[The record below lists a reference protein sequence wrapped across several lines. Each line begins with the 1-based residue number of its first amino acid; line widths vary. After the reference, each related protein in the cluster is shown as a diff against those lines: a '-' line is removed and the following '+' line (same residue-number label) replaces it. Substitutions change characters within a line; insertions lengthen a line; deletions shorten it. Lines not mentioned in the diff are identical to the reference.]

1 MNINYSRRRFCE
13 ALAVTT
19 ASLTLPSAR
28 AAKFPERPIRIIIG
42 YAAGG
47 ASDSIS
53 REFAARLAREIGQ
66 SVVIDNKPGAGQ
78 IVSMVSALNS
88 PPDGYTLVAGNP
100 GSHSISPNLYKNLPY
115 DPRQFIPV
123 SPITAQANI
132 LVSLPS
138 FQASSFS
145 ELVKI
150 SRSRRQSLNYASLG
164 IGSAAHLAMEM
175 FKRKSG
181 IEVQHIPY
189 KGDSPPLLAIKS
201 GEVDLGV
208 ITTISALPRI
218 RDGELKGLGVFQ
230 NKPDPYLPTVQT
242 TAQAGYPEIDLPTWA
257 GIFAPPKTPKAVVD
271 YLQTASRRVVESPE
285 FATFAASRAS
295 QPLTLDSG
303 AFASMI
309 QNQSLQMQ
317 EIIRAINLKPE

>member
-1 MNINYSRRRFCE
+1 MNIDFSRRSFCE

-19 ASLTLPSAR
+19 AALAPPSAR
-28 AAKFPERPIRIIIG
+28 AAKFPEKPIRIIIG

-47 ASDSIS
+47 ASESIS
-53 REFAARLAREIGQ
+53 REFAARLCREIGQ
-66 SVVIDNKPGAGQ
+66 PVIIDNKPGAGQ
-78 IVSMVSALNS
+78 IVSMLSAQNS
-88 PPDGYTLVAGNP
+88 PSDGYTLVAGNP

-145 ELVKI
+145 ELVKL
-150 SRSRRQSLNYASLG
+150 SRSRKQPLNYASLG

-175 FKRKSG
+175 FKKRSG
-181 IEVQHIPY
+181 IDLQHIPY
-189 KGDSPPLLAIKS
+189 KGDSPALLAIKS

-208 ITTISALPRI
+208 ITTSSALPRI

-230 NKPDPYLPTVQT
+230 NKPDPYLTTVQT

-257 GIFAPPKTPKAVVD
+257 GIFAPPKTPKAVAD
-271 YLQTASRRVVESPE
+271 YLQAASRRVVESPE

-295 QPLTLDSG
+295 QPLTLGSS
-303 AFASMI
+303 AFAAMI
-309 QNQSLQMQ
+309 QDQSLQIQ
-317 EIIRAINLKPE
+317 EIIRAINLRPE